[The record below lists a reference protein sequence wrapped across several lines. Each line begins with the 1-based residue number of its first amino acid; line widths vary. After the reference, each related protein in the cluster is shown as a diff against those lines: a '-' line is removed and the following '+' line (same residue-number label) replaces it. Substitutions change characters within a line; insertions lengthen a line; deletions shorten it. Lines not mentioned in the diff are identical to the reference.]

1 MKELLINRCFGGYTL
16 SNEVL
21 IELTKRKHKD
31 FEKLYFYCED
41 YSNQR
46 YVKIKDFKYK
56 NGKLVNSGYFLDSLY
71 LSYHDQGDI
80 VKYNDFKYDKLIWSD
95 NWSRDDE
102 DLIKLFKEWGSE
114 RCSGDCSKLKLV
126 EIPNDIEY
134 YIDVYDGLESIHER
148 HRSWN

>member
-31 FEKLYFYCED
+31 FKKLYFYCKD

-95 NWSRDDE
+95 DWSRDDE

-134 YIDVYDGLESIHER
+134 YIDDYDGLESIHEK